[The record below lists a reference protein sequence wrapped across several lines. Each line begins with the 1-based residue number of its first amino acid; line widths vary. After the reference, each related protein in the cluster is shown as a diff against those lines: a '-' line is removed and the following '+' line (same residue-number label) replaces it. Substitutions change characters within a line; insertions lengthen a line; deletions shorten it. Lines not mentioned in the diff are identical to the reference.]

1 MKIAIGNDHAGTT
14 YKQQITAHL
23 VENGIEVLNFGTDDS
38 QSVDY
43 PDFVHPVAR
52 AVSDE
57 KVDFGI
63 VVCGSG
69 NGVSMTVNKHEAI
82 RGALCWTKEIAHLA
96 RTHNDA
102 NILCIPA
109 RFTSTHQAIEMV
121 DVFLNTE
128 FEGGRHLNRVNKIAC
143 Q

>member
-1 MKIAIGNDHAGTT
+1 MKLAIGNDHAGTL
-14 YKQQITAHL
+14 YKHEITAHL
-23 VENGIEVLNFGTDDS
+23 IEKGIEVVNFGTDDS
-38 QSVDY
+38 LSVDY

-57 KVDFGI
+57 RVDFGI

-69 NGVSMTVNKHEAI
+69 NGVSMTVNKYEAI
-82 RGALCWTKEIAHLA
+82 RGALCWTKEIAYLA

-109 RFTSTHQAIEMV
+109 RFISIHQAIEMV
-121 DVFLNTE
+121 EVFLNTE